1 MKKTAFLC
9 IIFCL
14 LFGLN
19 IVSYAAV
26 ADPITPQWEN
36 IGTISTNVVF
46 NDGEGVASGII
57 ASKYADEIRGTLK
70 VYKQNS
76 AGSWILV
83 DMVYGTTTELYLQL
97 TTYFDG
103 ESGVYYKAAYT
114 VTAIKNGV
122 SETVTKTAYRTCE

>member
-1 MKKTAFLC
+1 MKKTAFLS
-9 IIFCL
+9 ILLCL
-14 LFGLN
+14 LFGLS

-26 ADPITPQWEN
+26 VDPITPQWEN
-36 IGTISTNVVF
+36 IGTISTNVIF
-46 NDGEGVASGII
+46 YDEEGVASGLI

-76 AGSWILV
+76 SGSWILV
-83 DMVYGTTTELYLQL
+83 DMVYDTTTELVFQL
-97 TTYFDG
+97 DCLFTG
-103 ESGVYYKAAYT
+103 ESGVYYKAVFT